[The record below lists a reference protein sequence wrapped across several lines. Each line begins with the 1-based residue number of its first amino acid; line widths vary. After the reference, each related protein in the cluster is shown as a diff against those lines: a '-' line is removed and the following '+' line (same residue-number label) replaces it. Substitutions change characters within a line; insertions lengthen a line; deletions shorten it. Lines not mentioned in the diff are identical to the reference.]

1 MILKRTAR
9 IVLSVLLV
17 LALVAAFA
25 VRTFLFDPFEGDY
38 AADVATL
45 VPRDVDFFTA
55 KAELARDFADFPR
68 LAIADRIE
76 DTKAWRSFER
86 SEYPALDEQFQ
97 ISAALEQLR
106 GLRAQLRGIDPLS
119 IFGGRDVVLAG
130 YFRGPDLAL
139 ADWAA
144 YGRVSWIGK
153 LAVAML
159 RFPGLIGLERQG
171 LSAAIEDDHVALS
184 GANLPRELFV
194 ARVRDVVV
202 VGSSL
207 ELVRKALE
215 LDAREGVD
223 SFGQS
228 AKYGDFIENAD
239 RGPRRDEIEL
249 YFDWRAWSENR
260 QIGGR
265 WPDPDSQDYVP
276 RLLARLFQVGSL
288 RNVSGVVGFD
298 GGIGL
303 DLHGELSSELM
314 TTVQKQIYRQRGVE
328 RGWFMENVA
337 RMVRADAA
345 LVLYLQIDIGD
356 LLRELL
362 AAAEPTLRSLL
373 EDQIRATGAY
383 NGSEPLIAELGELFK
398 DRAALIV
405 RENTYVTPA
414 TGASDERLESIGD
427 APHNEEPVPAIALML
442 WTDGSRE
449 ALARIETLHQLIN
462 RNQGRIGLRGPDGA
476 SGVYNNQISTG
487 HDVWEFWSEFI
498 DGTGHIATAADYDL
512 YLITNHYR
520 MIEDLM
526 RVFEQGG
533 SRYPRLSE
541 RPEFRASMEESLD
554 QSNAILWL
562 DPRSL
567 ARIRAP
573 FHAQVAEFQV
583 LGSIDWEVEAA
594 NEEARV
600 VREQF
605 PGQARGDLDPATQA
619 KVNAIV
625 KPILEE
631 KKQRLR
637 DEQLPVVLA
646 ELQRQDVYLS
656 ALSGVLVTLGLDQG
670 FFDLKAQA
678 LLPLDESV
686 D

>member
-1 MILKRTAR
+1 
-9 IVLSVLLV
+9 
-17 LALVAAFA
+17 
-25 VRTFLFDPFEGDY
+25 
-38 AADVATL
+38 
-45 VPRDVDFFTA
+45 VPRDVDFFAA

-68 LAIADRIE
+68 LAAAERIE
-76 DTKAWRSFER
+76 DTKAWRAFER
-86 SEYPALDEQFQ
+86 SEFPSLDEQFQ
-97 ISAALEQLR
+97 ISAALEQLA
-106 GLRAQLRGIDPLS
+106 GLRQQLRGIDPLS
-119 IFGGRDVVLAG
+119 IFGGQDVVLAG

-144 YGRVSWIGK
+144 YGRVSWLGK
-153 LAVAML
+153 VGVALL
-159 RFPGLIGLERQG
+159 RFPGLIGLEGQG
-171 LSAAIEDDHVALS
+171 LTAAIEEDHVALS
-184 GANLPRELFV
+184 GEGLPRELFV

-207 ELVRKALE
+207 DLVRKALE

-223 SFGQS
+223 SFAQS

-239 RGPRRDEIEL
+239 RGPRRDELEL
-249 YFDWRAWSENR
+249 YFDWRAWSENKKL
-260 QIGGR
+260 GGR

-276 RLLARLFQVGSL
+276 RLLARLFQAGSL

-328 RGWFMENVA
+328 RGWFLENVA

-345 LVLYLQIDIGD
+345 LVLYLQVDIGD
-356 LLRELL
+356 LLRELF
-362 AAAEPTLRSLL
+362 AAAEPDLRSLI

-383 NGSEPLIAELGELFK
+383 NGVEPLIAELGELFR
-398 DRAALIV
+398 DRVAVIV

-414 TGASDERLESIGD
+414 PADGADERPDSIGD
-427 APHNEEPVPAIALML
+427 APHNAEPVPAIALML

-449 ALARIETLHQLIN
+449 ALAKIETLHQLVN
-462 RNQGRIGLRGPDGA
+462 KNQGRIGLRGPDGA

-498 DGTGHIATAADYDL
+498 DGTGHIATAADYDR

-526 RVFEQGG
+526 RVFGQGG

-541 RPEFRASMEESLD
+541 RPEFRALMEESLE
-554 QSNAILWL
+554 QSNAVEIE
-562 DPRSL
+562 
-567 ARIRAP
+567 RAN
-573 FHAQVAEFQV
+573 Q
-583 LGSIDWEVEAA
+583 
-594 NEEARV
+594 EARV

-619 KVNAIV
+619 KVDAIV
-625 KPILEE
+625 TPILEE
-631 KKQRLR
+631 MQQRQR
-637 DEQLPVVLA
+637 DEQIPAVMA
-646 ELQRQDVYLS
+646 ELQRQDLYLS
-656 ALSGVLVTLGLDQG
+656 AASGVLVTLGLDQS

-678 LLPLDESV
+678 LLPLDE
-686 D
+686 